1 MDCPHCDRLLYERQH
16 KTCGYCGGELPPE
29 LRLSEVEIAKLK
41 AEKAAIAERRAKAK
55 AKDEEEKKKRDE
67 ANRG

>member
-1 MDCPHCDRLLYERQH
+1 M
-16 KTCGYCGGELPPE
+16 PPE
-29 LRLSEVEIAKLK
+29 VRLSEVEIAKLN